1 MNFNDYQAAA
11 KQTAIYP
18 PDKGLHYL
26 VPALAAEAGEVAG
39 KWAKIQRDQGGAYD
53 QADADAMAA
62 EIGDVLWM
70 CAMLTHELGWDLADV
85 ASANLVKLAD
95 RQTRGKLS
103 GSGDNR

>member
-1 MNFNDYQAAA
+1 MKLNDYQTQA

-26 VPALAAEAGEVAG
+26 VPALAAEAGEVAS

-70 CAMLTHELGWDLADV
+70 CAMIADELGWDLGSV
-85 ASANLVKLAD
+85 AAANLVKLAD
-95 RQTRGKLS
+95 RQQRGKLG